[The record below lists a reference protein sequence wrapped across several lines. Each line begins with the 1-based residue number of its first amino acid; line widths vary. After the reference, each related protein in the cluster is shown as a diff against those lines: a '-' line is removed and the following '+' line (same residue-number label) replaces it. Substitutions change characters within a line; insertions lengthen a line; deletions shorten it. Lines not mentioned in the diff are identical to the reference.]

1 MYMMRSIFYIWLI
14 LSATIALYYPE
25 VVGQWEAK
33 RDIAY
38 EAAWEETVP

>member
-38 EAAWEETVP
+38 EAAWEATTP